1 MNSYYPFSILTS
13 REIDLLHKCILGSV
27 NDLLDDIFL
36 KKLESCDF
44 SFSKS
49 EIDFL
54 SDCVKSYRSSLN
66 RRNDNLNIWIEPD
79 LMLCDKLIGKLEL
92 CLSFSDELKY
102 DEYIDYID

>member
-1 MNSYYPFSILTS
+1 MDSYYPLSILTS
-13 REIDLLHKCILGSV
+13 REIDLLHKCILGIV
-27 NDLLDDIFL
+27 NDFNRGYFL

-54 SDCVKSYRSSLN
+54 SDCVKNYRSSLN

-92 CLSFSDELKY
+92 CLYFTDEVKNE
-102 DEYIDYID
+102 DYIDYID